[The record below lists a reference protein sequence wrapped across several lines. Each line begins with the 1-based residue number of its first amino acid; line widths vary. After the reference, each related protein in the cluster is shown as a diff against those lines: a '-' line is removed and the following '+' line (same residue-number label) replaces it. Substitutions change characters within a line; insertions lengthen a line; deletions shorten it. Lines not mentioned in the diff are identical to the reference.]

1 MAGYRKLGRAK
12 DQRNALLRGQVT
24 DLLWYGKIKTTEA
37 RAKEVR
43 RIAEKLLTLAINE
56 YDKTV
61 KVNKNVNNEKGQ
73 TTSVEVENDSPSK
86 LSARRRIMSYVYD
99 IQELQQDKESKS
111 EFKER
116 TADNK
121 HPLVE
126 KMFREYGPKY
136 RERNEAQGCGGGYT
150 RIVKLGPRRG
160 DAAEEVIIELV

>member
-12 DQRNALLRGQVT
+12 DQRKALLRGQVT

-43 RIAEKLLTLAINE
+43 RITEKLLTLAINE

-61 KVNKNVNNEKGQ
+61 TVSKNINNEKGQ
-73 TTSVEVENDSPSK
+73 SVSVEVENDMPSK
-86 LSARRRIMSYVYD
+86 LSARRRIMAYVYD
-99 IQELQQDKESKS
+99 IQELQQAKESKA
-111 EFKER
+111 EYKER
-116 TADNK
+116 TADTK

-136 RERNEAQGCGGGYT
+136 RERNEAQGGGGGYT

>member
-12 DQRNALLRGQVT
+12 DPRRALLRGQVT
-24 DLLWYGKIKTTEA
+24 ELLWYGKIKTTEA

-43 RIAEKLLTLAINE
+43 RMAEKLLTLAINE

-61 KVNKNVNNEKGQ
+61 KIKKEVNNEKGQ
-73 TTSVEVENDSPSK
+73 TVTIEVENDMPSK
-86 LSARRRIMSYVYD
+86 LNARRRIMAYVYD
-99 IQELQQDKESKS
+99 LPELQKKKESKS
-111 EFKER
+111 EYKER
-116 TADNK
+116 TADIK

-150 RIVKLGPRRG
+150 RIVKIGPRRG